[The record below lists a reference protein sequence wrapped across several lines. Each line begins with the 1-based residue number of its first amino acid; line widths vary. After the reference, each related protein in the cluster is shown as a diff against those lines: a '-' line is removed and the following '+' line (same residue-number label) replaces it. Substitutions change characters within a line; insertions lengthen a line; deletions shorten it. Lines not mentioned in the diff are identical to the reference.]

1 MTDKLVNKYLTE
13 YKKHYIPGHEQ
24 YPELDDLA
32 EEIAG
37 LVGREINKRVRTINS
52 KMPYKAQ
59 YVLEEVIKHLEEQV

>member
-13 YKKHYIPGHEQ
+13 YKKHYIPGPEQ